1 MNKPIVVI
9 SHWVHPETTALL
21 SPHGNVIQ
29 NDTRESLS
37 PEELLA
43 RAREATALM
52 AFMPDRVDEAFLRE
66 CPKLKIVA
74 GALKG
79 FDNLDTDACAG
90 HKVWVS
96 IVPDL
101 LTVPTAEL
109 AVGLL
114 LAVSRRVAAGDARV
128 RSGEFQGWRPVLY
141 GEALAGRTVGIL
153 GFGKVG
159 QTIARRLSGFDVQ
172 LCYCDPGVSEAGA
185 EVKRD
190 PRRVS
195 LEELLAKSDHLILA
209 APLTPSTFHLLD
221 RSALE
226 RVKGGA
232 CVVNVGRGSV
242 VDEEAVAQA
251 LSSGQLSGYAA
262 DVFEM
267 EDLSLPERP
276 RSICRALLEQRERTV
291 FTPHLGSAVKDV
303 RKAIERSAAEN
314 IIDVLEGR
322 APRNAVNSDLR
333 GA

>member
-1 MNKPIVVI
+1 MNEPIVVI

-29 NDTRESLS
+29 NDTRESLP

-43 RAREATALM
+43 RARKATALM
-52 AFMPDRVDEAFLRE
+52 VFMPDRIDDAFLDE
-66 CPKLKIVA
+66 CPELKIVA

-79 FDNLDTDACAG
+79 FDNLDIEACARRE
-90 HKVWVS
+90 VWVS
-96 IVPDL
+96 NVPDL

-159 QTIARRLSGFDVQ
+159 QTVARRLSGFDVQ
-172 LCYCDPGVSEAGA
+172 LCYCDPKAGEVGLEAGKA
-185 EVKRD
+185 AL
-190 PRRVS
+190 RVS
-195 LEELLAKSDHLILA
+195 FEELLAKSDHLIVA
-209 APLTPSTFHLLD
+209 APLLSSTFHLLD

-226 RVKGGA
+226 RVKSGA

-242 VDEEAVAQA
+242 VDEEAVAEA

-276 RSICRALLEQRERTV
+276 REIGRALLEQRERTV
-291 FTPHLGSAVKDV
+291 FTPHLGSAVRDV
-303 RKAIERSAAEN
+303 RKAIEQSAAEN
-314 IIDVLEGR
+314 IIDVLQGR
-322 APRNAVNSDLR
+322 VPRNAVNK
-333 GA
+333 GY